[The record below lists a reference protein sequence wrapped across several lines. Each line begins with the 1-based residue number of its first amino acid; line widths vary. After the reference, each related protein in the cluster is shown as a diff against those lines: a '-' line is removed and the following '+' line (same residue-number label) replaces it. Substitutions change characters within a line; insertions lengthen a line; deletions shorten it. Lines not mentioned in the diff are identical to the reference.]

1 MGRARTEIYTL
12 SLHDALPICNNHGW
26 PGTGCSWRP
35 RRLRGVGCRGHGEDG
50 RGVGDGGDGREQDR
64 SQFGDGRPFAEAV
77 EVTVEGLFASGLGL
91 PAGAVEFGV
100 GAVPGAFESGDL
112 ALSAG
117 EEFGGGGVREEG
129 DGEGCTSEG
138 CTSEGCTRGFGEEG
152 AEEIGLDALEADLLP
167 IGAEHGLDM
176 EELRGGLGGEC
187 PKVTG

>member
-77 EVTVEGLFASGLGL
+77 EVAVEGLFASGLGL

-117 EEFGGGGVREEG
+117 EEFGGGGVAEEG
-129 DGEGCTSEG
+129 GGEGCTG
-138 CTSEGCTRGFGEEG
+138 GFGEEG
-152 AEEIGLDALEADLLP
+152 AEEIGLDAREADPLSV
-167 IGAEHGLDM
+167 
-176 EELRGGLGGEC
+176 RGVAAQG
-187 PKVTG
+187 